1 MNLRVVSKMLGI
13 ISLLMGAMMAF
24 SLPWAYPG
32 LGRHTHSPTDH
43 PVAENVGFETQAA
56 LALLASML
64 ICVAVGLLL
73 LWWGRTS
80 NTKLY
85 RKEAMAVVGLSWA
98 LATVLGGLPFY
109 LSGTARGPSLRVT
122 GLKDPIHISRFN
134 WTPWSSWRSLDPVDT
149 DAYIMLVAL
158 SDAGAYGRTPAELQ
172 TDMEALHRDSEDYDP
187 TTPLRAP
194 DELYQLLRHQDPV
207 WEYVLIAPGELPKP
221 TDRVDRYRIRWVPMG
236 IIDSMFESQSGF
248 STTGATVISDLEDP
262 NLVPHCI
269 LFWRSS
275 THFLGGLGI
284 IVLFVAILG
293 QGTAGKAL
301 MRAEMPGPT
310 KEGSTARMQHTAMR
324 FAIIYCGLNVFLT
337 IALFICGMNL
347 FDSLCHAFG
356 TMATGGFS
364 TYNRSVGH
372 FDSAVIDY
380 VITIFMILAGTNF
393 TLLYFA
399 FTGFHKRLF
408 GDIEFRTYLA
418 ITAGVTIAI
427 LIVGMISNYAG
438 FEKFSTALRYGL
450 FQVVSVI
457 TTTGYGTAD
466 FDQWRPFG
474 RGVLLLLMFI
484 GGCAGST
491 GGGMKIM
498 RHILFVK
505 ILRLEIEKAYHP
517 RVVRLLWIGGSTVED
532 QDLRQSIMIYFA
544 LIMTIFATSWLV
556 VISCEPNITWGT
568 SASDKLIDSASAV
581 AATLNNIGP
590 GIGTVGPTANYGHF
604 SGISKLLFVWLMMLG
619 RIEIFPVLV
628 LFFPRFWRPI

>member
-1 MNLRVVSKMLGI
+1 
-13 ISLLMGAMMAF
+13 MGAMMAF
-24 SLPWAYPG
+24 SLPWAFPS
-32 LGRHTHSPTDH
+32 LGRHTSVSEDH
-43 PVAENVGFETQAA
+43 PITENVGFEGKAA

-64 ICVAVGLLL
+64 ICVTVGLLL
-73 LWWGRTS
+73 LWWGRT
-80 NTKLY
+80 NVTRLY

-98 LATVLGGLPFY
+98 LATVLGGLPYY
-109 LSGTARGPSLRVT
+109 LSGTARGQSIRVE
-122 GLKDPIHISRFN
+122 GFDDPILVSRFN
-134 WTPWSSWRSLDPVDT
+134 WTPWSSWRIFKPVDP
-149 DAYIMLVAL
+149 DEYVLLSAL
-158 SDAGAYGRTPAELQ
+158 SDAGAYGLTN
-172 TDMEALHRDSEDYDP
+172 
-187 TTPLRAP
+187 
-194 DELYQLLRHQDPV
+194 DELRSAMEDLRWDADNANRGEQIAAPNEIVQRLRQQDPI
-207 WEYVLIAPGELPKP
+207 WERVLIAPDEELLPA
-221 TDRVDRYRIRWVPMG
+221 DRVDRYRIRWVRMG

-262 NLVPHCI
+262 SLVPHCI

-310 KEGSTARMQHTAMR
+310 KEGSAARMQHTAMR
-324 FAIIYCGLNVFLT
+324 FAAIYCGLTLFLA
-337 IALFICGMNL
+337 IALFICGMNV
-347 FDSLCHAFG
+347 FDSLCHSFG

-364 TYNRSVGH
+364 TYNRSIGH

-380 VITIFMILAGTNF
+380 LITIFMILAGTNF
-393 TLLYFA
+393 TLLYFT
-399 FTGFHKRLF
+399 FTGFHKRLLS
-408 GDIEFRTYLA
+408 DIEFRVYLA
-418 ITAGVTIAI
+418 ITVGVTIAI
-427 LIVGMISNYAG
+427 LTFGMASDYAG
-438 FEKFSTALRYGL
+438 FDNFGSALRYGS
-450 FQVVSVI
+450 FQVVSII

-474 RGVLLLLMFI
+474 RGALLLLMFI

-505 ILRLEIEKAYHP
+505 ILRLEIEKTFHP
-517 RVVRLLWIGGSTVED
+517 RVVRLLWIGGNTVED
-532 QDLRQSIMIYFA
+532 QDLRQHIMIYFA

-556 VISCEPNITWGT
+556 VISFEPNLTWGS
-568 SASDKLIDSASAV
+568 SASHKLIDSASAV

-590 GIGTVGPTANYGHF
+590 GLGVVGPTENYGNF
-604 SGISKLLFVWLMMLG
+604 TGLSKLLFIWLMMLG

-628 LFFPRFWRPI
+628 LFFPRFWRAI